1 MIKIDIK
8 APLGYTEGDIKAFAA
23 ELLPIEAYEIKSTAV
38 VKQRLNLSDKQK
50 IHYDLTVALE
60 LSEDRERGLLKMK
73 KKVSPYERDIL
84 TLPEK
89 SVGTRPVVVGFGPSG
104 MFCALALALAGLRP
118 IVYERG
124 LPVEERCRK
133 VELFSTLG
141 ILDTECNVQFGEGGA
156 GTYSDGKLKVGS
168 MDKYKRWILEELIAA
183 GAPSDILFST
193 TAHLGTDKLSEIS
206 RRVREKII
214 SLGAEVNFG
223 ARLISITTKNGR
235 LVGGRVEKN
244 GETSDFEADT
254 LFLGAG
260 HSAVDTFELLDSL
273 GLALTPKGFGIGV
286 RMEHPREYINEL
298 VYGKGYPTSLE
309 SASYH
314 LVTHLKNGRSVYSF
328 CMCPGGSVVTA
339 ASEECGIVTNGMSEY
354 KRDADNSNAAFLVSV
369 TPDDFPDSTAL
380 SGLRLQRRIE
390 RAAYYLT
397 GSYRAPA
404 ARLSTFLRGEKS
416 TSFGTVT
423 PSYKL
428 GTEYFSPDEYLPEY
442 ISDSLKSAVSDF
454 DEWMPGFYYPDAVLT
469 GPETRTTSPVRVER
483 GESGEAIGL
492 AGLYPIGE
500 GAGYAGGI
508 VSSARDGAL
517 AAEKYILSI

>member
-1 MIKIDIK
+1 
-8 APLGYTEGDIKAFAA
+8 
-23 ELLPIEAYEIKSTAV
+23 
-38 VKQRLNLSDKQK
+38 
-50 IHYDLTVALE
+50 
-60 LSEDRERGLLKMK
+60 
-73 KKVSPYERDIL
+73 
-84 TLPEK
+84 
-89 SVGTRPVVVGFGPSG
+89 
-104 MFCALALALAGLRP
+104 
-118 IVYERG
+118 
-124 LPVEERCRK
+124 
-133 VELFSTLG
+133 
-141 ILDTECNVQFGEGGA
+141 
-156 GTYSDGKLKVGS
+156 
-168 MDKYKRWILEELIAA
+168 
-183 GAPSDILFST
+183 
-193 TAHLGTDKLSEIS
+193 
-206 RRVREKII
+206 
-214 SLGAEVNFG
+214 
-223 ARLISITTKNGR
+223 
-235 LVGGRVEKN
+235 
-244 GETSDFEADT
+244 
-254 LFLGAG
+254 
-260 HSAVDTFELLDSL
+260 
-273 GLALTPKGFGIGV
+273 
-286 RMEHPREYINEL
+286 
-298 VYGKGYPTSLE
+298 
-309 SASYH
+309 
-314 LVTHLKNGRSVYSF
+314 
-328 CMCPGGSVVTA
+328 MCPGGSVVTA

-469 GPETRTTSPVRVER
+469 GPETRTTSPVGVER